1 MSSLRRDALL
11 LGLIH
16 LANHLL
22 PLVVLP
28 WLTSRLGP
36 EGYGRYSFVIAVTW
50 YFVLLAD
57 YGFNLTATRE
67 VALVRDERNARSRVF
82 WSTLATKAVLALA
95 GAFLLWVLAAAL
107 PVLRA
112 EGPALFVAFLLV
124 IGSVLTPV
132 WYFQGTE
139 RLPALAGLSFV
150 VGVASVPL
158 TFALVTSPGDMLL
171 ALAIPG
177 LASVLT
183 GASCVAWLVARKDLM
198 PPDFRLAD
206 IKGNLLGGCL
216 VFVSTAGVS
225 LYTNTNTVV
234 VGLVAGPSAAGL
246 FAVADKVVRGLHGLL
261 TPISRVA
268 FPRLAY
274 QMSRDPAEAYEL
286 LRRLL
291 RVQAWASSL
300 LAAVL
305 FVSAPWVVNLL
316 FGSEYAPATSVLRIM
331 APLLFIVAM
340 SNVFGLQTMLPLG
353 LQRQFSSLLLA
364 AGVLNVVL
372 ILPLT
377 AIMAHTG
384 AAIALLVTETVVT
397 LAMLVLLLRRR
408 VPLFKPGH

>member
-16 LANHLL
+16 AANHVF
-22 PLVVLP
+22 PLVLLP

-36 EGYGRYSFVIAVTW
+36 EGYGRYSFAIAVAW

-67 VALVRDERNARSRVF
+67 VALVRNDRTARSRVF
-82 WSTLATKAVLALA
+82 WSTLATKAVLGLVGAL
-95 GAFLLWVLAAAL
+95 LLWALVAAL
-107 PVLRA
+107 PALRA
-112 EGPALFVAFLLV
+112 QGQALFVAFLLV

-132 WYFQGTE
+132 WYFQGME

-150 VGVASVPL
+150 VSAASVPL
-158 TFALVTSPGDMLL
+158 TFALVTSPGDMLI

-183 GASCVAWLVARKDLM
+183 GTSCIVWLVVRKELA
-198 PPDFRLAD
+198 PPELQPAD
-206 IKGNLLGGCL
+206 IKGNLLDGSL
-216 VFVSTAGVS
+216 VFASTAGVS

-234 VGLVAGPSAAGL
+234 VGLVAGPSAAGF

-261 TPISRVA
+261 TPIARVA

-274 QMSRDPAEAYEL
+274 QMSRDPAGAYEL

-291 RVQAWASSL
+291 RVQAWVSSL
-300 LAAVL
+300 LTAVL
-305 FVSAPWVVNLL
+305 FVSAPWIVNLL
-316 FGSEYAPATSVLRIM
+316 FGPEYAPATRVLQIM

-340 SNVFGLQTMLPLG
+340 SNVFGVQTMLPLG

-364 AGVLNVVL
+364 AGMLNVVL

-397 LAMLVLLLRRR
+397 LAMLLLLLRRS

>member
-16 LANHLL
+16 LANNAL
-22 PLVVLP
+22 PLVVVP

-36 EGYGRYSFVIAVTW
+36 AGYGRYSFAIAVAW

-57 YGFNLTATRE
+57 YGFNLTATRDI
-67 VALVRDERNARSRVF
+67 ALTRHDRDARSRVF
-82 WSTLATKAVLALA
+82 WTTMATKALLGLA
-95 GAFLLWVLAAAL
+95 GAFSLWAL
-107 PVLRA
+107 VATLPALRP
-112 EGPALFVAFLLV
+112 EGPALCVAFLLV

-132 WYFQGTE
+132 WYFQGME
-139 RLPALAGLSFV
+139 RLPALAGLSLV
-150 VGVASVPL
+150 VGAASVPL
-158 TFALVTSPGDMLL
+158 TFAIVTSPRDMLL

-183 GASCVAWLVARKDLM
+183 GVSCIAWLVARKDLSS
-198 PPDFRLAD
+198 PDLQPAD
-206 IKGNLLGGCL
+206 IAANLRGGCL
-216 VFVSTAGVS
+216 IFFSTAGVS

-234 VGLVAGPSAAGL
+234 VGLVAGPSAAGF
-246 FAVADKVVRGLHGLL
+246 FAAADKVVRGLHGFL
-261 TPISRVA
+261 TPIARVA

-274 QMSRDPAEAYEL
+274 QISRDSALTYQL

-291 RVQAWASSL
+291 RVQALASGL

-305 FVSAPWVVNLL
+305 FASAPWLVDFL
-316 FGSEYAPATSVLRIM
+316 FGPEYAPATVVLQIM

-340 SNVFGLQTMLPLG
+340 SNVFGVQTMLPLG
-353 LQRQFSSLLLA
+353 LHRQFSSVLLA
-364 AGVLNVVL
+364 AGMLNVVL

-384 AAIALLVTETVVT
+384 AAIALLATETVVT
-397 LAMLVLLLRRR
+397 LTMLLLLLRRS
-408 VPLFKPGH
+408 VPLFKPGN